1 MIQHLTPS
9 TRALSRRPETAEPP
23 LWVCLLG
30 MVAFVLL
37 ACLEVVL

>member
-9 TRALSRRPETAEPP
+9 TRRLSRRPERKEPP

-30 MVAFVLL
+30 MVVFVLL
-37 ACLEVVL
+37 ATMEVVL